1 MNSSSPL
8 SSPLSS
14 LGTIS
19 QPSSPSPAGDYPSPP
34 WSSVPDTRVPSEAG
48 DVPDC
53 DGPPPPKRRKV
64 MQSKPRTTEYLD
76 LRSFGEGSEEEIAH
90 QDAQMKRLIRVL
102 RGKRKIVVVAGAG
115 ISVSAGIPDFR
126 SSTGLFSSLRT
137 QHKLKSSGKELFD
150 ASVYKDDSSTTS
162 FHSMVRELSRLTKN
176 AKPTPFHHMLATL
189 AEEGRLLRLYSQ
201 NVDGIDIS
209 LEPLATKVPLNSKGP
224 WPKTIQLHGGLAKMV
239 CSKCRHLQD
248 FDGSLFEGPEAPDC
262 DNCVEIDAIRIAAGS
277 RRHGIGRMRPR
288 MVLYNEYNPD
298 EEAIGAVSAADLKKV
313 ADAVIVVGTS
323 LKIPGIRRLVKE
335 MCSTT
340 RDRKH
345 GFTAWI
351 NLDGEPGGPEFKD
364 CWDLIVRGEC
374 DEVARHAGLPKWD
387 DKDLGQY
394 NLVTDEVG
402 AGKKREIDKV
412 LVTPARNIAAADAF
426 PTPGASPRVQ
436 SPTPTNAFS
445 KLKAITKPKASVDEV
460 AATKPAKRKAPA
472 DAKIKKPRAPPK
484 PKANL
489 KLKKQILAGENLKL
503 SMATTKTSGAKGAK
517 NVKKESSRK
526 KFPSKAKTIEPAKL
540 ENPFLDSTITTIPS
554 ALFPN
559 LKPVVPVVAIPLPTT
574 IRQKSTSSTKVLP
587 LSSLRQETTP
597 PQKVESSP
605 LSDTHTIPQ
614 TPSPCESPSG
624 SPSGSPNSITF
635 DRKATITPTSIPKNM
650 GLLIDH

>member
-1 MNSSSPL
+1 MAQESTMNSSSPL

-14 LGTIS
+14 IGTIS
-19 QPSSPSPAGDYPSPP
+19 EPSSPSPAVDYPSPP
-34 WSSVPDTRVPSEAG
+34 CSSVTDTRVPSEAG
-48 DVPDC
+48 DAPDC
-53 DGPPPPKRRKV
+53 DGPHRPNV
-64 MQSKPRTTEYLD
+64 YLD
-76 LRSFGEGSEEEIAH
+76 LRNFGEGSPEQIAQ
-90 QDAQMKRLIRVL
+90 QDAQMKRLVRVL

-126 SSTGLFSSLRT
+126 SSTGLFSSLRS

-162 FHSMVRELSRLTKN
+162 FHSM
-176 AKPTPFHHMLATL
+176 
-189 AEEGRLLRLYSQ
+189 
-201 NVDGIDIS
+201 NVDGIDTS
-209 LEPLATKVPLNSKGP
+209 LEPLATTVPLNSKGP

-239 CSKCRHLQD
+239 CSKCGHLED
-248 FDGSLFEGPEAPDC
+248 FDGAQFEGPEAPDC
-262 DNCVEIDAIRIAAGS
+262 GNCVEIDSVRIAAGS

-340 RDRKH
+340 RDRKN

-364 CWDLIVRGEC
+364 CWDMIVRGEC

-394 NLVTDEVG
+394 PLILNEG
-402 AGKKREIDKV
+402 ASAKERGIVKV
-412 LVTPARNIAAADAF
+412 LVTPARSTATADAF

-445 KLKAITKPKASVDEV
+445 KLKAITKPMGPSEKAV
-460 AATKPAKRKAPA
+460 ATKSTKRKAPA
-472 DAKIKKPRAPPK
+472 DAKVKKPRAPPK
-484 PKANL
+484 PKTNS
-489 KLKKQILAGENLKL
+489 KMKKQILPGENLKL
-503 SMATTKTSGAKGAK
+503 SMATTKSSGTGEDK
-517 NVKKESSRK
+517 NVKGNPRK
-526 KFPSKAKTIEPAKL
+526 KLPSKPEKMESVKL
-540 ENPFLDSTITTIPS
+540 ENPFSFTPTS

-559 LKPVVPVVAIPLPTT
+559 LKSTVPVVAIPLPTRPGT
-574 IRQKSTSSTKVLP
+574 TYSRKVAP
-587 LSSLRQETTP
+587 LSTRRQDTTP
-597 PQKVESSP
+597 SRKAASSP
-605 LSDTHTIPQ
+605 LSDIRTIPE
-614 TPSPCESPSG
+614 TPSPPG
-624 SPSGSPNSITF
+624 SPF
-635 DRKATITPTSIPKNM
+635 DRNETITPPSKPNRM
-650 GLLIDH
+650 EHLID

>member
-1 MNSSSPL
+1 MNSSSSPL

-14 LGTIS
+14 IGTIS
-19 QPSSPSPAGDYPSPP
+19 EPSSPSPAVDYPSPP
-34 WSSVPDTRVPSEAG
+34 CSSVPDTRVPSEAG
-48 DVPDC
+48 DAPDC
-53 DGPPPPKRRKV
+53 DGPPPAKRRK
-64 MQSKPRTTEYLD
+64 MTQPKSTEPKPRTTEYLD
-76 LRSFGEGSEEEIAH
+76 LRHFGEGSSEQIAQ
-90 QDAQMKRLIRVL
+90 QDAQMKRLVRVL

-126 SSTGLFSSLRT
+126 SSTGLFSSLRS

-162 FHSMVRELSRLTKN
+162 FHSMVRELSHLTKN
-176 AKPTPFHHMLATL
+176 AEPTPFHHMLATL

-201 NVDGIDIS
+201 NVDGIDTS
-209 LEPLATKVPLNSKGP
+209 LEPLATTVPLNSKGP

-239 CSKCRHLQD
+239 CSKCGHLED
-248 FDGSLFEGPEAPDC
+248 FDGAQFEGPEAPDC
-262 DNCVEIDAIRIAAGS
+262 GNCVEIDSVRIAAGS

-340 RDRKH
+340 RDRKN

-364 CWDLIVRGEC
+364 CWDMIVRGEC

-394 NLVTDEVG
+394 SLILNEV
-402 AGKKREIDKV
+402 ACAKKRGIDKV
-412 LVTPARNIAAADAF
+412 LVTPARSTAAVDAF

-445 KLKAITKPKASVDEV
+445 KLKAITKPTGPSEKA
-460 AATKPAKRKAPA
+460 AATKSTKRKAPA
-472 DAKIKKPRAPPK
+472 DAKVKKPRAPPK
-484 PKANL
+484 PKTNT
-489 KLKKQILAGENLKL
+489 KSKKQILPGETLKL
-503 SMATTKTSGAKGAK
+503 SMATTKSSGTEETKNLKG
-517 NVKKESSRK
+517 NPRK
-526 KFPSKAKTIEPAKL
+526 KLPSKPEKLEPVKL
-540 ENPFLDSTITTIPS
+540 ENPFSVTPTS

-559 LKPVVPVVAIPLPTT
+559 LKSTVPVVAIPLPTRPGT
-574 IRQKSTSSTKVLP
+574 TSPRKIAP
-587 LSSLRQETTP
+587 LSTRRQDTTP
-597 PQKVESSP
+597 SKKVTSSP
-605 LSDTHTIPQ
+605 LSDTRTIPE
-614 TPSPCESPSG
+614 TPSPPG
-624 SPSGSPNSITF
+624 SPPF
-635 DRKATITPTSIPKNM
+635 DRNETITPPSKPNKM
-650 GLLIDH
+650 DHLID

>member
-14 LGTIS
+14 IGTIS
-19 QPSSPSPAGDYPSPP
+19 QPPSPSPTADYPSPP
-34 WSSVPDTRVPSEAG
+34 CSSVPDTRVPSEAG
-48 DVPDC
+48 DAPDC
-53 DGPPPPKRRKV
+53 DGPPPAKRRK
-64 MQSKPRTTEYLD
+64 MTQPKSTEPKPRTTEYLD
-76 LRSFGEGSEEEIAH
+76 LRNFGEGSEEQIAQ
-90 QDAQMKRLIRVL
+90 QDAQMKRLVRVL

-126 SSTGLFSSLRT
+126 SSTGLFSSLRS

-162 FHSMVRELSRLTKN
+162 FHSMVRELSHLTKN
-176 AKPTPFHHMLATL
+176 AKATPFHHMLATL

-201 NVDGIDIS
+201 NVDGIDTS
-209 LEPLATKVPLNSKGP
+209 LEPLATRVPLNTKGP

-239 CSKCRHLQD
+239 CSKCGHLED
-248 FDGSLFEGPEAPDC
+248 FDGALFEGPEAPDC
-262 DNCVEIDAIRIAAGS
+262 GNCVEIDSVRIAAGS

-340 RDRKH
+340 RDRKN

-364 CWDLIVRGEC
+364 CWDMIVRGEC

-394 NLVTDEVG
+394 TVVANEG
-402 AGKKREIDKV
+402 GSAKKRGIDKV
-412 LVTPARNIAAADAF
+412 LVTPARTTAAADAF
-426 PTPGASPRVQ
+426 PTPGASPRMQ

-445 KLKAITKPKASVDEV
+445 KLKAITKPKGTVKKTT
-460 AATKPAKRKAPA
+460 ATKSTKRKTPI
-472 DAKIKKPRAPPK
+472 DPKVKKPRAPPK
-484 PKANL
+484 PKTSS
-489 KLKKQILAGENLKL
+489 KLKKQILPGENLKL
-503 SMATTKTSGAKGAK
+503 SMTTTKSLGTGETKTLGK
-517 NVKKESSRK
+517 DNPRK
-526 KFPSKAKTIEPAKL
+526 KLPSKPEIIEPAKL
-540 ENPFLDSTITTIPS
+540 ENPFLGSSTS

-559 LKPVVPVVAIPLPTT
+559 LRPAVPVVAIPLPTT
-574 IRQKSTSSTKVLP
+574 RP
-587 LSSLRQETTP
+587 ETTP
-597 PQKVESSP
+597 ARKVSTLPTRRQESNPPIRVKSSR
-605 LSDTHTIPQ
+605 LSDTHTIPE
-614 TPSPCESPSG
+614 TPSPSR
-624 SPSGSPNSITF
+624 SPNIITF
-635 DRKATITPTSIPKNM
+635 DRNETITPPSIPKNM
-650 GLLIDH
+650 DLLIDH

>member
-1 MNSSSPL
+1 MLVFRFPL
-8 SSPLSS
+8 EVGQLAFPTPIL
-14 LGTIS
+14 
-19 QPSSPSPAGDYPSPP
+19 AN
-34 WSSVPDTRVPSEAG
+34 DTAV
-48 DVPDC
+48 
-53 DGPPPPKRRKV
+53 
-64 MQSKPRTTEYLD
+64 
-76 LRSFGEGSEEEIAH
+76 
-90 QDAQMKRLIRVL
+90 
-102 RGKRKIVVVAGAG
+102 
-115 ISVSAGIPDFR
+115 PDFR

-162 FHSMVRELSRLTKN
+162 FHSMVRELSHLTKN

-201 NVDGIDIS
+201 NVDGIDTS

-239 CSKCRHLQD
+239 CSKCGHLQD
-248 FDGSLFEGPEAPDC
+248 FDASLFEGPEAPDC
-262 DNCVEIDAIRIAAGS
+262 DNCVEIDAVRTAAGS

-340 RDRKH
+340 RDRKN

-351 NLDGEPGGPEFKD
+351 NLDGEPGGPDFKD

-394 NLVTDEVG
+394 SVITNEAE

-412 LVTPARNIAAADAF
+412 LVTPARNTAAADAF

-445 KLKAITKPKASVDEV
+445 KLKAITKPKGSGEKV
-460 AATKPAKRKAPA
+460 AAQKPAKRKAPA
-472 DAKIKKPRAPPK
+472 DAKVKKPRAPPK
-484 PKANL
+484 PRVNSKS
-489 KLKKQILAGENLKL
+489 KKQLLPGENLKL
-503 SMATTKTSGAKGAK
+503 SMPTTKSSGAEEVK
-517 NVKKESSRK
+517 NATKEKARK
-526 KFPSKAKTIEPAKL
+526 KLPSKPEVIEPAKL
-540 ENPFLDSTITTIPS
+540 ENPFLISTTPA

-559 LKPVVPVVAIPLPTT
+559 LKPMVPAVPIVAIPLPTA
-574 IRQKSTSSTKVLP
+574 RQKATSPTRVSPPSNLG
-587 LSSLRQETTP
+587 QETTP
-597 PQKVESSP
+597 KRLESSP
-605 LSDTHTIPQ
+605 LSDTHSIPE
-614 TPSPCESPSG
+614 TPNSSG
-624 SPSGSPNSITF
+624 SPTTSISF
-635 DRKATITPTSIPKNM
+635 DRRATITPTSIPNNM
-650 GLLIDH
+650 GTLIHH

>member
-19 QPSSPSPAGDYPSPP
+19 QPPSPSPATDYPSPP
-34 WSSVPDTRVPSEAG
+34 CSSVPDTRVPSEAG
-48 DVPDC
+48 DAPDC
-53 DGPPPPKRRKV
+53 DGPPPAKRRKV
-64 MQSKPRTTEYLD
+64 TQPKPRTTEYLD
-76 LRSFGEGSEEEIAH
+76 LRNFGEGSEEQIAQ
-90 QDAQMKRLIRVL
+90 QDAQMKRLVSVL

-162 FHSMVRELSRLTKN
+162 FHSMVRELSHLTKN

-201 NVDGIDIS
+201 NVDGIDTS

-239 CSKCRHLQD
+239 CSKCGHLQD

-262 DNCVEIDAIRIAAGS
+262 DNCVEIDAVRIAAGS

-340 RDRKH
+340 RDRKN

-351 NLDGEPGGPEFKD
+351 NLDGEPGGPDFKD

-374 DEVARHAGLPKWD
+374 DEVARHAGLPRWD

-394 NLVTDEVG
+394 SVVTNEVE

-412 LVTPARNIAAADAF
+412 LVTPARSTAAADAF

-445 KLKAITKPKASVDEV
+445 KLKAITKPKGPTEKGAAKKSV
-460 AATKPAKRKAPA
+460 KRKAPA
-472 DAKIKKPRAPPK
+472 DAKVKKPRAPSK
-484 PKANL
+484 PKANS
-489 KLKKQILAGENLKL
+489 KLKKQLLPGENLKL
-503 SMATTKTSGAKGAK
+503 SMATTKSSGAEEVK
-517 NVKKESSRK
+517 NVTKEKARK
-526 KFPSKAKTIEPAKL
+526 KLPSKPEVIEPAKL
-540 ENPFLDSTITTIPS
+540 ENPFLNSTTPS

-559 LKPVVPVVAIPLPTT
+559 LKPMVPVVPIVAIPLPTA
-574 IRQKSTSSTKVLP
+574 RQRATSSTKVSP
-587 LSSLRQETTP
+587 LSTLRQETTP
-597 PQKVESSP
+597 PKKVEYSP
-605 LSDTHTIPQ
+605 LSDTHTIPE
-614 TPSPCESPSG
+614 TPCSSG
-624 SPSGSPNSITF
+624 SPTTSANF
-635 DRKATITPTSIPKNM
+635 DREATITPTSIPKNM
-650 GLLIDH
+650 GILIHH

>member
-1 MNSSSPL
+1 MDSSSPL

-14 LGTIS
+14 VGTIS
-19 QPSSPSPAGDYPSPP
+19 TPPSPFPTGDYPSPP
-34 WSSVPDTRVPSEAG
+34 CSSVPDTRVPSEAG
-48 DVPDC
+48 DAPDF
-53 DGPPPPKRRKV
+53 DGPPPAKRRKI
-64 MQSKPRTTEYLD
+64 MQPKPRTTEYLD
-76 LRSFGEGSEEEIAH
+76 LRSFGEGSEEQISQ
-90 QDAQMKRLIRVL
+90 QDAQMKRLVSVL

-126 SSTGLFSSLRT
+126 SSTGLFSSLRN

-162 FHSMVRELSRLTKN
+162 FHSMVRELSHLTKN

-201 NVDGIDIS
+201 NVDGIDIA
-209 LEPLATKVPLNSKGP
+209 LEPLATKVPLNSKSP

-239 CSKCRHLQD
+239 CSKCGHLQD
-248 FDGSLFEGPEAPDC
+248 FDGALFEGPEAPDC
-262 DNCVEIDAIRIAAGS
+262 DNCVETDSVRIAAGS

-340 RDRKH
+340 RDRKN

-374 DEVARHAGLPKWD
+374 DEVARHVGLPKWD
-387 DKDLGQY
+387 DKDFGQY
-394 NLVTDEVG
+394 TVDTNADATE
-402 AGKKREIDKV
+402 KKRGIDKV
-412 LVTPARNIAAADAF
+412 LVTPARSTAAADAF
-426 PTPGASPRVQ
+426 PTPGASPRVK
-436 SPTPTNAFS
+436 PLTPTNAFS
-445 KLKAITKPKASVDEV
+445 KLKAITASDGLVKKV
-460 AATKPAKRKAPA
+460 APMKTAKRKAPG
-472 DAKIKKPRAPPK
+472 DAKVKKPRAPPK
-484 PKANL
+484 PKPKASS
-489 KLKKQILAGENLKL
+489 KLKKQILPAENLKL
-503 SMATTKTSGAKGAK
+503 SMATTKSVGAREGK
-517 NVKKESSRK
+517 NVKKENPRK
-526 KFPSKAKTIEPAKL
+526 KLPSKPEIIEPANI
-540 ENPFLDSTITTIPS
+540 ENPFSGSTTTS

-559 LKPVVPVVAIPLPTT
+559 LKPMVPVVAIPLPT
-574 IRQKSTSSTKVLP
+574 IRPKTAPPTKASP
-587 LSSLRQETTP
+587 LSTLRQESTP
-597 PQKVESSP
+597 KRSDSSL
-605 LSDTHTIPQ
+605 LSDTHTIPE
-614 TPSPCESPSG
+614 TPSPSG
-624 SPSGSPNSITF
+624 SPKSNTF
-635 DRKATITPTSIPKNM
+635 DRSETITPPSKPTGMNF
-650 GLLIDH
+650 LID

>member
-8 SSPLSS
+8 SSPLTSV
-14 LGTIS
+14 GTIS
-19 QPSSPSPAGDYPSPP
+19 QPPSPSPTRDYPSPP
-34 WSSVPDTRVPSEAG
+34 CSSVPDTRVPSEAG
-48 DVPDC
+48 DAPDG
-53 DGPPPPKRRKV
+53 DGPPPAKRRKIT
-64 MQSKPRTTEYLD
+64 QPKPRTTEYLD
-76 LRSFGEGSEEEIAH
+76 LRNFGGGSKEEILH
-90 QDAQMKRLIRVL
+90 QETQMKRLVGVL

-162 FHSMVRELSRLTKN
+162 FHSMVRKLSHLTKN

-201 NVDGIDIS
+201 NVDGIDTA
-209 LEPLATKVPLNSKGP
+209 LEPLATKVPLNGKGP

-239 CSKCRHLQD
+239 CSKCGHLQD
-248 FDGSLFEGPEAPDC
+248 FDGALFEGPEAPDC
-262 DNCVEIDAIRIAAGS
+262 DNCIEIDSVRIAAGS

-340 RDRKH
+340 RDRKA

-374 DEVARHAGLPKWD
+374 DEVARHVGLPKWN

-394 NLVTDEVG
+394 TMVTNEVE
-402 AGKKREIDKV
+402 AAKKRGIDKI
-412 LVTPARNIAAADAF
+412 LVTPARSSAAADAF

-445 KLKAITKPKASVDEV
+445 KLKAITKPNGPGEKAT
-460 AATKPAKRKAPA
+460 ATKLGKRKAPA
-472 DAKIKKPRAPPK
+472 DAKVKKPRAPPK
-484 PKANL
+484 PKANSN
-489 KLKKQILAGENLKL
+489 LKKQILPGENLKL
-503 SMATTKTSGAKGAK
+503 TMATTKSLGAGEA
-517 NVKKESSRK
+517 NNAKKENQRK
-526 KFPSKAKTIEPAKL
+526 KLPSKPEIIEPAKL
-540 ENPFLDSTITTIPS
+540 ENPFLESTTTTS
-554 ALFPN
+554 LFPN
-559 LKPVVPVVAIPLPTT
+559 LKPVVPVVAIPVPT
-574 IRQKSTSSTKVLP
+574 I
-587 LSSLRQETTP
+587 RQETTP
-597 PQKVESSP
+597 RATVESSP
-605 LSDTHTIPQ
+605 LSDITNVSQ
-614 TPSPCESPSG
+614 TSSPSGNPSESPSG
-624 SPSGSPNSITF
+624 NPTITAF
-635 DRKATITPTSIPKNM
+635 DRKKTISPTSKPR
-650 GLLIDH
+650 GWDRFID